1 MQEVA
6 ISEFK
11 AKCLAMLEQV
21 RKTKRPLRVT
31 RFGKP
36 VADILPPGST
46 GKAGDWIGSM
56 RGTGLIL
63 GDIVSSVMSDEDW
76 EAARD

>member
-6 ISEFK
+6 ISKFK

-21 RKTKRPLRVT
+21 RKTKKPLRVT

-36 VADILPPGST
+36 VADILPPAPT
-46 GKAGDWIGSM
+46 AKPGDWIGSM

-63 GDIVSSVMSDEDW
+63 GDIVSSVMSDDDW

>member
-11 AKCLAMLEQV
+11 AKCLALLEQV
-21 RKTKRPLRVT
+21 RKTKKPLRVT

-36 VADILPPGST
+36 VADILPSAPASDGAS
-46 GKAGDWIGSM
+46 WLGSM
-56 RGTGLIL
+56 RGSMEIV
-63 GDIVSSVMSDEDW
+63 GDIMSPVMSEDDW